1 MLDQLSHSDLVK
13 LMEVAGRCLT
23 ATTVEQLEAIVA
35 SIFDMASYGK
45 AALCALSSTETE
57 VVLADYVNHSY
68 GAQWAELYAG
78 QNFQRVDPVLLHA
91 SSTAGV
97 FRWTDVSAP
106 VTREGSAAFLEAA
119 EAFGLVDGI
128 SFSCTGISPPTSVA
142 VQPTFRSVLS
152 LTGVPVG
159 ELERTGRVL
168 TAIGPHLHES
178 YHRVL
183 KLHSERGNPVEL
195 SARERE
201 VLCWAQQGKTYWEI
215 GSILGISERTVKFHV
230 ARIKSKLDVVSTAHA
245 IAKAM
250 RAGLIT

>member
-1 MLDQLSHSDLVK
+1 MLDQLSHSDLLK
-13 LMEVAGRCLT
+13 LIELASRCLM
-23 ATTVEQLEAIVA
+23 ATTVEQVETIVS
-35 SIFDMASYGK
+35 SIFDVASYRK
-45 AALCALSSTETE
+45 AALCALSGTETE
-57 VVLADYVNHSY
+57 VVLTEYVNHSY
-68 GAQWAELYAG
+68 GAQWAELYAR
-78 QNFQRVDPVLLHA
+78 QNFQRVDPVLVHA
-91 SSTAGV
+91 SSTEGV
-97 FRWTDVSAP
+97 FQWDEASSPASL
-106 VTREGSAAFLEAA
+106 EGSAAFLEAA
-119 EAFGLVDGI
+119 EAFGIVGGI
-128 SFSCTGISPPTSVA
+128 SFSCAGIAPPISA

-152 LTGVPVG
+152 LSGIPAG
-159 ELERTGRVL
+159 ELERTRRVL

-183 KLHSERGNPVEL
+183 KLHPERGNSVEL

-215 GSILGISERTVKFHV
+215 GTILGISQRTVKFHV